1 MTRNNSQY
9 LISLGRCKSI
19 SRELGKP
26 PYGAVY
32 MKETLQEH
40 FGEKIVIITV
50 NNRNVVS
57 FRSTVGTIIS
67 ELYKQ
72 PKVDDYEVDQIR
84 IAASLKKVWKK
95 ITTGTSFVQ
104 LECLPPTS
112 AAAVCHGLR
121 VYHQVQQWRGIA
133 LPPPDWMKTSVW
145 KTLPVRTDPP
155 AAHASL
161 LEIVRCNCKS
171 DCGSQRCSCKKQGM
185 DCLAACGTCRENS
198 CMNSASPDLGKD
210 DE

>member
-32 MKETLQEH
+32 MKEKLQEH

-112 AAAVCHGLR
+112 AAAVLR
-121 VYHQVQQWRGIA
+121 VYHQVQQWRGVV
-133 LPPPDWMKTSVW
+133 LPPPDWIETS
-145 KTLPVRTDPP
+145 
-155 AAHASL
+155 
-161 LEIVRCNCKS
+161 
-171 DCGSQRCSCKKQGM
+171 G
-185 DCLAACGTCRENS
+185 
-198 CMNSASPDLGKD
+198 
-210 DE
+210 

>member
-9 LISLGRCKSI
+9 LISLRRCNSI

-40 FGEKIVIITV
+40 FDEKIVIITV

-72 PKVDDYEVDQIR
+72 PKVDD
-84 IAASLKKVWKK
+84 
-95 ITTGTSFVQ
+95 
-104 LECLPPTS
+104 
-112 AAAVCHGLR
+112 
-121 VYHQVQQWRGIA
+121 
-133 LPPPDWMKTSVW
+133 
-145 KTLPVRTDPP
+145 
-155 AAHASL
+155 
-161 LEIVRCNCKS
+161 
-171 DCGSQRCSCKKQGM
+171 
-185 DCLAACGTCRENS
+185 
-198 CMNSASPDLGKD
+198 
-210 DE
+210 